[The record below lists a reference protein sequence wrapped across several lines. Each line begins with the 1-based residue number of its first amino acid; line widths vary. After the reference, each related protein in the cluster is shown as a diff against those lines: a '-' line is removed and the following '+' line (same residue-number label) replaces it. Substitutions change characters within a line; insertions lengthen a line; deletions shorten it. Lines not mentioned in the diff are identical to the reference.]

1 MPKCK
6 LPSYDKRKTNPKG
19 MSHRAAPDSR
29 KIIIEMMAALLKP
42 GEKYAKKK
50 DAVLF
55 LKETLKRRSL
65 AEASN
70 DLDGFM
76 GMGYLVLFKE
86 DDVELVDFDTE
97 KTRRID
103 FSRK

>member
-1 MPKCK
+1 MQKCK
-6 LPSYDKRKTNPKG
+6 LPSYKDRKTNPKG

-29 KIIIEMMAALLKP
+29 KIIVDMKAALLKP
-42 GEKYAKKK
+42 GEKYVQKK

-55 LKETLKRRSL
+55 LKEALKRRSL
-65 AEASN
+65 AEASH

-76 GMGYLVLFKE
+76 GMGYLVIFKE
-86 DDVELVDFDTE
+86 GDVELVDFNTE

-103 FSRK
+103 LNKK